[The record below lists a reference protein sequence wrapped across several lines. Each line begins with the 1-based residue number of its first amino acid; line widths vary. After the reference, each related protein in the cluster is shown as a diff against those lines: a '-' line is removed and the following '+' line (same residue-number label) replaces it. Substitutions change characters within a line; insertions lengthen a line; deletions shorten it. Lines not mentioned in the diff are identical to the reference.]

1 VNPIPADCERQA
13 RRRFMQCSAAAATL
27 SALLLVGCDAPS
39 SGGAAAPFKGIDI
52 TGADYARSFSL
63 TDQNG
68 QRRTLADFK
77 GKVTV
82 VFFGFTQCPDV
93 CPTTMAELAQVKAS
107 LGKDGDRV
115 QGVFITV
122 DPERDTA
129 ESLKTYMK
137 GFDPSFVA
145 LRGSPEEIAA
155 TAKEFKV
162 FYAKVPGKI
171 EGSYSVDHTAG
182 SYVFDAQGRVRLFV
196 RYGGGAQNLAA
207 DLKALLAAG

>member
-1 VNPIPADCERQA
+1 MLASLPA
-13 RRRFMQCSAAAATL
+13 L
-27 SALLLVGCDAPS
+27 VLVGCDVPTS
-39 SGGAAAPFKGIDI
+39 SGGKPTVFNGIDI
-52 TGADYARSFSL
+52 TGAEYARTLSL

-68 QRRTLADFK
+68 QPRTLADFK

-93 CPTTMAELAQVKAS
+93 CPTTMAELAQVKAA

-115 QGVFITV
+115 QGVFVTV
-122 DPERDTA
+122 DPDRDSA
-129 ESLKTYMK
+129 EVLKSYMT

-145 LRGSPEEIAA
+145 LRGTPEQIAA

-162 FYAKVPGKI
+162 FYAKVPGKA

-182 SYVFDAQGRVRLFV
+182 SYVFDAQGRVRLFI
-196 RYGGGAQNLAA
+196 RYGSGAEALTA
-207 DLKALLAAG
+207 DLKTLLAMG